1 MLIEINSIKELE
13 NKTEKNL
20 IESREKKTWKIW
32 LKKLKNEYIKSKIQ
46 WEKGGKKSKQ
56 RKITYVL

>member
-20 IESREKKTWKIW
+20 IESREKKH
-32 LKKLKNEYIKSKIQ
+32 
-46 WEKGGKKSKQ
+46 EK
-56 RKITYVL
+56 YD

>member
-1 MLIEINSIKELE
+1 M
-13 NKTEKNL
+13 KNM
-20 IESREKKTWKIW
+20 I
-32 LKKLKNEYIKSKIQ
+32 KKLKNEYIKSKIQ

>member
-20 IESREKKTWKIW
+20 IESREKKNMKNMIKKIKEW
-32 LKKLKNEYIKSKIQ
+32 
-46 WEKGGKKSKQ
+46 
-56 RKITYVL
+56 VH

>member
-20 IESREKKTWKIW
+20 IESRGKKTWKIW